1 MVNIKF
7 LNGVIVMFFY
17 KKAAE
22 KNFKDDPEI
31 FNSVKEIIENVRNK
45 GDKALSQYNEK
56 FGGIAMDSFRVPEE
70 DIEKAYL
77 EISNELRSAIE
88 RSAYNIKNFA
98 LLQRD
103 TIKPLLATETSRGY
117 SWGIL

>member
-1 MVNIKF
+1 
-7 LNGVIVMFFY
+7 MFFY

-45 GDKALSQYNEK
+45 GDEALSHYNEK

-70 DIEKAYL
+70 DIEKASLLVKCIQQRSNALRLLL
-77 EISNELRSAIE
+77 EKLVVMQKDYVLSGE
-88 RSAYNIKNFA
+88 K
-98 LLQRD
+98 
-103 TIKPLLATETSRGY
+103 
-117 SWGIL
+117 